1 MLHVQVTCHCHSKFT
16 TKIEAF
22 SFMRFASFFVFSHD
36 QLALIVDRIVSEADK
51 DNDGCINF
59 EEYKKAIDKLDIEE
73 KMAFIGFK

>member
-1 MLHVQVTCHCHSKFT
+1 
-16 TKIEAF
+16 
-22 SFMRFASFFVFSHD
+22 MRFASYFVFSHD

-73 KMAFIGFK
+73 KMAFIGFKWKKTVGKDNGLFWCN